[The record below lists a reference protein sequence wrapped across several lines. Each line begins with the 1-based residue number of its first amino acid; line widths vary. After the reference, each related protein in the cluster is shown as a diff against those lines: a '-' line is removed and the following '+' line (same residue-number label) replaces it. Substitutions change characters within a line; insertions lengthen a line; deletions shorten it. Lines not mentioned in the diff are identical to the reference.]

1 MFTLSGIQE
10 VFRRYI
16 NVLTTFDIIKFSG
29 QHTLRAHLYKL
40 LNKYNIDAVIDVGAN
55 EGQFGSHLR
64 NLGYN
69 GEIYSFEP
77 VKSAYEKLSHISR
90 NDNKWF
96 VYNFAL
102 FVVSAEIKLTDH
114 LGQPFQLTSLRGK
127 VVLAF
132 FGFSNC
138 TTECPATLAIIRQAL
153 ETTALTSQDVQVV
166 MVSTDIERDTP
177 ASMQAFMARFS
188 PAFLGLLGSPSDL
201 EKTWQDY
208 NVTVLDGGET
218 HSSFTYV
225 VDKKGSLRETFS
237 PDTSPDDL
245 ANDLRLLTNEK

>member
-1 MFTLSGIQE
+1 MTRKTNL
-10 VFRRYI
+10 FR
-16 NVLTTFDIIKFSG
+16 L
-29 QHTLRAHLYKL
+29 
-40 LNKYNIDAVIDVGAN
+40 
-55 EGQFGSHLR
+55 
-64 NLGYN
+64 
-69 GEIYSFEP
+69 
-77 VKSAYEKLSHISR
+77 
-90 NDNKWF
+90 
-96 VYNFAL
+96 FAL
-102 FVVSAEIKLTDH
+102 ILLFSLGAASCASNSSLKGAVYQKETPAAEIKLTDH
-114 LGQPFQLTSLRGK
+114 RGQPFQLTSLRGK
-127 VVLAF
+127 VVLVF

-177 ASMQAFMARFS
+177 ASMQDFMERFS
-188 PAFLGLLGSPSDL
+188 PTFLGLLGSPTDL

-225 VDKKGSLRETFS
+225 VDKKGNLRETFT

-245 ANDLRLLTNEK
+245 ASDLRLLTNEK